1 MTGHVYDAL
10 FGTLA
15 LADIFMCSDPPAA
28 CDRLV
33 HDRKYPAVGRL
44 GNSVGS
50 LALTDVVQELD
61 DILLL
66 ISAKRA
72 GRLLV
77 IE

>member
-15 LADIFMCSDPPAA
+15 VADIFVRGDPPAA

-33 HDRKYPAVGRL
+33 HDREYAAVGRL
-44 GNSVGS
+44 GDSVGC
-50 LALTDVVQELD
+50 LALSDVVQELD
-61 DILLL
+61 DIALL
-66 ISAKRA
+66 ISAIRA
-72 GRLLV
+72 DRLLV